1 MTPQEIVLNHKNKL
15 EVLNK
20 VTPSNY
26 AEHTTKNYVLDTLS
40 NAIAIFMAIEKS
52 GYSGI
57 IHESSQ
63 GQGKIIIN
71 SLGTIESEGELSEN
85 AIADYLDW
93 ESKVMAHLDAPE
105 VLLKWDV
112 DEKENEDPDF
122 PEKVGFTSVGFNYMK
137 LLPY

>member
-26 AEHTTKNYVLDTLS
+26 AEHTTKNYVLDTLT
-40 NAIAIFMAIEKS
+40 NAITIFSAIEKS
-52 GYSGI
+52 GQSEI
-57 IHESSQ
+57 IHECS
-63 GQGKIIIN
+63 QGKIIIN
-71 SLGTIESEGELSEN
+71 SLGVIESEGCLGER

-93 ESKVMAHLDAPE
+93 ENQLIAHLDAPE
-105 VLLKWDV
+105 VLLTWDA
-112 DEKENEDPDF
+112 DKEENEPLGF
-122 PEKVGFTSVGFNYMK
+122 PNKLGFTQAGYNHMK